1 MNKSWI
7 FYISFFLCTLLH
19 ASLSNRDMEH
29 LCQAET
35 LKQQDVPGHTVSNNA
50 AETQKT
56 TDARISAGTQDG
68 TDTNINAD
76 TPVNTEAKIHA
87 DTPVNTDAKINA
99 DTPVNTDA
107 TIKADTPVNI
117 DANINADI
125 TNKWTSLKQLE
136 FDVLPKN
143 RGLTAPHYPSSN
155 ENRIDLFYDS
165 VKNLGGGY
173 VGVGTDQNFTFI
185 AWARSEYAFLM
196 DFDPVVVGINRIHLH
211 FIDIS
216 PDYKTFRNLW
226 IRKDKRAS
234 LKIIRDHFQK
244 DPDYATIIKA
254 YYIATGTH
262 AWSPVPE
269 RLRTLERLTR
279 RHKLKTFVDQPADY
293 DYIRTLVKQGRIR
306 AVPGNLN
313 GTKTFMSIND
323 AVRSLGVP
331 IRVLYTSNAEDY
343 FRSYTKEFRQNICDM
358 PVDEKGLLIRTC
370 SVRAKYMGFPEGEL
384 IPAKPYHYNVQ
395 PLTNMQEWMKIGS
408 IRRVTDLL
416 GKRTM
421 VSRGLSTVKV
431 LPEVRTTTIS
441 NGTPSK

>member
-1 MNKSWI
+1 MNKSLL
-7 FYISFFLCTLLH
+7 FYIFFLFCTLLH
-19 ASLSNRDMEH
+19 VSPAHRDMEH
-29 LCQAET
+29 HCQAEP
-35 LKQQDVPGHTVSNNA
+35 LKQQDVPGNTASNNA
-50 AETQKT
+50 AEAQKT
-56 TDARISAGTQDG
+56 TDARGGTGTQAGTDA
-68 TDTNINAD
+68 NITAD
-76 TPVNTEAKIHA
+76 S
-87 DTPVNTDAKINA
+87 PVNTDAKITA
-99 DTPVNTDA
+99 DTPVNADA
-107 TIKADTPVNI
+107 KINTDTPVNADVKI
-117 DANINADI
+117 TADI
-125 TNKWTSLKQLE
+125 TDKWASLLPLE
-136 FDVLPKN
+136 FDILPKN

-165 VKNLGGGY
+165 IKNLGGGY

-185 AWARSEYAFLM
+185 AWARSEYAYLM

-226 IRKDKRAS
+226 IPKDKRTS
-234 LKIIRDHFQK
+234 LKIIRDRFQK
-244 DPDYATIIKA
+244 DPDYTTILKA
-254 YYIATGTH
+254 YYIATGTRT
-262 AWSPVPE
+262 WSPVPE

-279 RHKLKTFVDQPADY
+279 RHTLKTFVDQPADY

-313 GTKTFMSIND
+313 GTKTLMSIND

-343 FRSYTKEFRQNICDM
+343 FRSYTKEFRQNICDI
-358 PVDEKGLLIRTC
+358 PVDEKGILIRTC

-395 PLTNMQEWMKIGS
+395 PLKNMQEWMKIDS

-416 GKRTM
+416 SKRTS
-421 VSRGLSTVKV
+421 VSRGLSMLKA
-431 LPEVRTTTIS
+431 LPEVRNDTIS
-441 NGTPSK
+441 KGTPAK